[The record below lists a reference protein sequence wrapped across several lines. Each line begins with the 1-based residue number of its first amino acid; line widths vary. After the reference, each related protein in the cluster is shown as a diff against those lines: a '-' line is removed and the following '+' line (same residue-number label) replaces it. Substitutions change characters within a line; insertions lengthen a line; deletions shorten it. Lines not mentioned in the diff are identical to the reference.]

1 MRVHSNCASPFQFCC
16 AIVSVFSRIFSG
28 GLTNILFYSYY
39 ALDDSNCDDIP
50 LFFEAVINDQCLN
63 GLKWSYP
70 YIIFYDIDNCT
81 TLPYIKAD
89 YGTCIN
95 YQKMVLGGAPPPPN
109 SGQDSSRSGDDVFTE
124 ITLSIV
130 VVVVVIVLVA
140 ALLLYRYCLIGH
152 FVFSISAHY
161 SSVEITQGIAY
172 PVQNDQVVLE
182 LPTIY
187 EGHND
192 IPVNGA
198 PIYPT
203 YTDAIT
209 HAPPIVEGVAVVM
222 TTNDV

>member
-1 MRVHSNCASPFQFCC
+1 LCVHSNCASPFQFRC
-16 AIVSVFSRIFSG
+16 ALVSDFSRIFSA
-28 GLTNILFYSYY
+28 GLTIILFDSDY
-39 ALDDSNCDDIP
+39 ASSNCDDTP
-50 LFFEAVINDQCLN
+50 LLFEAVINDQCVD

-70 YIIFYDIDNCT
+70 YIIYYDIDNCT
-81 TLPYIKAD
+81 TSPYIKAD
-89 YGTCIN
+89 YGTCIY

-109 SGQDSSRSGDDVFTE
+109 SEQDSSRSDDDVFTE
-124 ITLSIV
+124 VTVSIV
-130 VVVVVIVLVA
+130 VVVVVIVFVA

-161 SSVEITQGIAY
+161 SSVQITQGIAY
-172 PVQNDQVVLE
+172 PVQNDQVILE

-192 IPVNGA
+192 IPDNNA

-209 HAPPIVEGVAVVM
+209 HAPPVVEGVAVVM